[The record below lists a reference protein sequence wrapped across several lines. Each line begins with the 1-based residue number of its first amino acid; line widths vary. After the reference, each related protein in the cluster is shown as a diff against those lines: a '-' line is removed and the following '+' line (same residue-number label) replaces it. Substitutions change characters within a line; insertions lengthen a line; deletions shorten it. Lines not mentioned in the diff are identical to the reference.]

1 MNIIIYSQPSCTYCD
16 QAKALLKSKDIPY
29 QELIL
34 NVGQKQ
40 ETGKTYVP
48 LTHLKDKLP
57 TAKSVPQIFNG
68 KHHIGGFK
76 ELQEYLRHDKVL

>member
-1 MNIIIYSQPSCTYCD
+1 MNIIIYSQPGCSACES
-16 QAKALLKSKDIPY
+16 AKGFMKSKGIAY

-40 ETGKTYVP
+40 EEGKTYVP
-48 LTHLKDKLP
+48 VTHLKEKLP
-57 TAKSVPQIFNG
+57 DAKSVPQIFNG

-76 ELQEYLRHDKVL
+76 ELQEYFKHGTT